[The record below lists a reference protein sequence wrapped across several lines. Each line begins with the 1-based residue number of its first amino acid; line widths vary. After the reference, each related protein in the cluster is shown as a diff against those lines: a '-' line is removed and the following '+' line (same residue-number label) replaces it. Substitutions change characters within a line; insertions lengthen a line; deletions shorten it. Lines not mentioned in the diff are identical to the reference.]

1 MEDIHVTISDNETLV
16 ANVTDINY
24 IPGYVIAE
32 EERRA
37 NEIIRISNE
46 QDRIAL
52 YNDLEY
58 KKETDYWRGE
68 KGDDGDAGEIISATA
83 TVDSGTGTP
92 EVDITLGGTASKRT
106 MAFAFSNL
114 KGDKG
119 DTGATGAD
127 GSPGVAGEI
136 TGATATVDGNTGTPS
151 VTVTS
156 GGTSTA
162 RSFNFAF
169 SNLKGATGEAGSPG
183 QDGYTPVK
191 GVDYFT
197 AEDIASLNIP
207 TKTSDLTND
216 KGFLDKLV
224 VLSYGSS
231 TWDDFINA
239 YNKNTVIYCK
249 ASSNSNPATGTQGR
263 MAFMAYVNNPT
274 NPTSVEFQYY
284 RSVSSHSV
292 SQQGDQVFVYTLAS
306 TNGGTWSVT
315 TREASTKI
323 VAGTGLSSSYSNDTL
338 TLTATGGSAT
348 DVQVNGTS
356 ITSSG
361 VANLLT
367 NTAYDASTNKIATM
381 TDISSSSGAEIQPML
396 LSGTSNRVNLYG
408 LKKGIYRVANEND
421 GILKSISIA
430 YDSSHTAITNSDF
443 YGYLYVWRNID
454 GTEPDNKLLVSFE
467 GYSTGSGQMFNW
479 YVYKDTSATK
489 LIAKGYSETDKRFL
503 FGDKTASITALY
515 TFSTVPKTSSSAS
528 ITDNYHLV
536 NKKYVDDSIAAAIT
550 TTLGGSY

>member
-1 MEDIHVTISDNETLV
+1 MEDIQVTISDNETLV

-68 KGDDGDAGEIISATA
+68 KGDDGDAGDIIEAGA
-83 TVDSGTGTP
+83 TVDSGTGNQR
-92 EVDITLGGTASKRT
+92 VDFTLRGNPSKRT
-106 MAFAFSNL
+106 MFFGFKNL

-119 DTGATGAD
+119 DTGATGAP
-127 GSPGVAGEI
+127 GSPGAAGEI
-136 TGATATVDGNTGTPS
+136 TGATATVDGNVGTPS

-162 RSFNFAF
+162 RTFNFAF
-169 SNLKGATGEAGSPG
+169 SNLKGATGQTGATGA
-183 QDGYTPVK
+183 DGYTPVK

-207 TKTSDLTND
+207 TKTSDLTNNS
-216 KGFLDKLV
+216 GFLDKLV
-224 VLSYGSS
+224 ILSYGSS
-231 TWDDFINA
+231 TWNDFINA
-239 YNKNTVIYCK
+239 YNTNTVIYCK

-274 NPTSVEFQYY
+274 SPTSVEFQYY
-284 RSVSSHSV
+284 RSVSSHSA
-292 SQQGDQVFVYTLAS
+292 SQQGDQVFVYTLTSA
-306 TNGGTWSVT
+306 NGGTWSVT
-315 TREASTKI
+315 TREASSKI

-348 DVQVNGTS
+348 DVQINGTS
-356 ITSSG
+356 ITSEG

-367 NTAYDASTNKIATM
+367 NTAYDATTNKIATM
-381 TDISSSSGAEIQPML
+381 SDISSSGGANIQIL
-396 LSGTSNRVNLYG
+396 TASSSTIVLSG
-408 LKKGIYRVANEND
+408 LKKGVYRIVNSNGDVNFTVKFRYESNT
-421 GILKSISIA
+421 
-430 YDSSHTAITNSDF
+430 TAVSFGDPLDYI
-443 YGYLYVWRNID
+443 YVWKDID
-454 GTEPDNKLLVSFE
+454 GTEQTGDILVTAIIPSSSGTFEARLVKLASSPYIQTLAVD
-467 GYSTGSGQMFNW
+467 SGC
-479 YVYKDTSATK
+479 K
-489 LIAKGYSETDKRFL
+489 IALQDKE
-503 FGDKTASITALY
+503 ASIRALY

-528 ITDNYHLV
+528 ITNDYHLV
-536 NKKYVDDSIAAAIT
+536 NKKYVDDTIAAAIT
-550 TTLGGSY
+550 DALGGSY